1 MQLTL
6 RFFQKKPSAFHL
18 TIYQTPEYG
27 AASGHQP
34 VYRTKI
40 GGRTHLDVLEKAFST
55 FNVHD
60 TVPNDYNA
68 RFITTG
74 DIVVIDDKKKG
85 KCYYQLSPAG
95 WKRSERLM
103 TIS

>member
-40 GGRTHLDVLEKAFST
+40 GGRTHPVSYTHLPSPRDPL
-55 FNVHD
+55 HD
-60 TVPNDYNA
+60 LVC
-68 RFITTG
+68 G
-74 DIVVIDDKKKG
+74 LLLVKMG
-85 KCYYQLSPAG
+85 
-95 WKRSERLM
+95 
-103 TIS
+103 

>member
-40 GGRTHLDVLEKAFST
+40 GGRTLGCLEKHSR
-55 FNVHD
+55 HLMYMIQS
-60 TVPNDYNA
+60 NDYMH
-68 RFITTG
+68 
-74 DIVVIDDKKKG
+74 V
-85 KCYYQLSPAG
+85 L
-95 WKRSERLM
+95 
-103 TIS
+103 